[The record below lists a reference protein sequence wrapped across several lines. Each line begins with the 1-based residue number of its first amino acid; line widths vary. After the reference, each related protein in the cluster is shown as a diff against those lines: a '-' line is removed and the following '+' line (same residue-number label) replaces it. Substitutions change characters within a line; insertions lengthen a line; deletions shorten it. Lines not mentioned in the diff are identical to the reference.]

1 MAGKYDDIIHLPRPV
16 SPRHAPMTVQDRAAQ
31 FAPFAALTG
40 YEDVIEESGRLTDA
54 RIDLDEGEVARL
66 NEVLAQ
72 IKERLPQQTQV
83 KLVCFQNDCR
93 KAGGAY
99 RTVTGCVK
107 KLDEHE
113 KMLLLE
119 DGSVI
124 PLEQILEIELIK

>member
-16 SPRHAPMTVQDRAAQ
+16 SQRHAPMTVQDRAAQ

-72 IKERLPQQTQV
+72 IKER
-83 KLVCFQNDCR
+83 DY
-93 KAGGAY
+93 Y
-99 RTVTGCVK
+99 RRYMNSGK
-107 KLDEHE
+107 KI
-113 KMLLLE
+113 LLIGVNFDME
-119 DGSVI
+119 RG
-124 PLEQILEIELIK
+124 QIKDWIMQGV